1 MYSFQT
7 NHDDK
12 ILLFIVTLTII
23 YLVSWSKLKLPESY
37 VLTVYTRGIY
47 HLQVKT
53 GNSGFPVWFRA
64 IRLGGFRKY
73 GPWFFLLFLVC
84 SADLDIIFNRLF
96 SGLPRQLLYFYV
108 YAQEPSLFQTCRSWG
123 QYKEIWAEKKTTR
136 GRGESE
142 GTPSFFS
149 SLLFS
154 RSLPSRRTPLSERLE
169 QANKNRVGR
178 EVRVNGKQLRRT
190 TTRKAKS
197 RKINTWKTKARKTF
211 KGSNLWRSQRF

>member
-1 MYSFQT
+1 MFMHKNLACSRRA
-7 NHDDK
+7 D
-12 ILLFIVTLTII
+12 
-23 YLVSWSKLKLPESY
+23 
-37 VLTVYTRGIY
+37 RGDSTKRFE
-47 HLQVKT
+47 QK
-53 GNSGFPVWFRA
+53 
-64 IRLGGFRKY
+64 
-73 GPWFFLLFLVC
+73 
-84 SADLDIIFNRLF
+84 
-96 SGLPRQLLYFYV
+96 
-108 YAQEPSLFQTCRSWG
+108 
-123 QYKEIWAEKKTTR
+123 KKTTR

-211 KGSNLWRSQRF
+211 KGSNL